1 MSKVLSL
8 KLREDVFEE
17 TEKIIRREG
26 TTRNR
31 YINEAIDFYNRV
43 LQRRALKKRLAH
55 ESALVSRDSL
65 AILEE
70 FEALEENRKIPD
82 SKI

>member
-8 KLREDVFEE
+8 KLREDVFVE
-17 TEKIIRREG
+17 TEKIIHRVG

-31 YINEAIDFYNRV
+31 YINEAVDFYNRV
-43 LQRRALKKRLAH
+43 LQRRALKNRLAR

-65 AILEE
+65 AVLEE
-70 FEALEENRKIPD
+70 FESFEENGKTSD
-82 SKI
+82 